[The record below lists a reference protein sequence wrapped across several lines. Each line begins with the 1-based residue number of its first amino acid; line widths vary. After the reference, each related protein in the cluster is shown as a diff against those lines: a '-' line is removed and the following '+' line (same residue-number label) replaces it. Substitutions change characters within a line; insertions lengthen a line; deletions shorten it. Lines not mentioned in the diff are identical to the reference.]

1 MAALNAAGYDAG
13 VESPVSDP
21 LRSEIRAALGLRK
34 APVISDLKSFVR
46 QHAKRDPGLDY
57 SQYVSLALAVGAP
70 PDFKPRYFSNEMPPD
85 AAALEGLGPLLT
97 RFYSEAG
104 VEDLWRKSQ
113 SYFDKAIEG

>member
-1 MAALNAAGYDAG
+1 MTALNAAGYDAG
-13 VESPVSDP
+13 VESPLSHP
-21 LRSEIRAALGLRK
+21 LRQEIRTVLSSRNV
-34 APVISDLKSFVR
+34 PVISDLKSFVR

-57 SQYVSLALAVGAP
+57 SQLDYSQYVSFALAVGAP

-113 SYFDKAIEG
+113 SHF